1 MVPEWNTPKVD
12 YSSNVT
18 SLFCFSAAQKSGSGA
33 LAGILSG
40 IILSAVGAV
49 SAYFAYQKKKLCFK
63 QGNYNKQLAYW
74 SIQTIF
80 FQFDFE
86 KRISIPNDLRDK
98 FTLTWLLHKKLNPF
112 FKFV

>member
-1 MVPEWNTPKVD
+1 MHIPKKIPQVEMVPEWNTPKVD

-63 QGNYNKQLAYW
+63 QGNYNKQLA
-74 SIQTIF
+74 
-80 FQFDFE
+80 
-86 KRISIPNDLRDK
+86 
-98 FTLTWLLHKKLNPF
+98 
-112 FKFV
+112 